1 MTTQK
6 IALVTG
12 GSAGLGEDIALHLQ
26 REGYRVAV
34 CGRRADKL
42 DAMRARGVEAFQCD
56 IGNRDDVARM
66 RQWVGQTFGALDV
79 LVNCAG
85 IAVQKGPFLDASAGD
100 IERLVQINVLG
111 TMFVTQAFLPLVIER
126 KGSVVNFS
134 STLAQRPRAGSIAYS
149 ATKGAVEAFTRA
161 LAIEAAE
168 HGVRVNC
175 IAPALVRSEIYL
187 AAGMSQDDYDK
198 LLAARAKEFP
208 LRRVGE
214 PQDVTG
220 MLSYL
225 VSDAAGWITGLCL
238 PVDGGAMLR

>member
-1 MTTQK
+1 MTTGK
-6 IALVTG
+6 VALVTG

-26 REGYRVAV
+26 REGYKVLV

-42 DAMRARGVEAFQCD
+42 DAMKARGVEAFQCD
-56 IGNRDDVARM
+56 ISSRDDIARM
-66 RQWVGQTFGALDV
+66 HQWVVQAYGGLDV

-85 IAVQKGPFLDASAGD
+85 IAVQRSPFVEASVED
-100 IERLVQINVLG
+100 IERLVQTNVLG

-149 ATKGAVEAFTRA
+149 ATKGAIEAFTRA

-187 AAGMSQDDYDK
+187 AAGMSAADYEK

-214 PQDVTG
+214 PEDVTG

-225 VSDAAGWITGLCL
+225 VSDSAGWITGLCL
-238 PVDGGAMLR
+238 PVNGGAMLR

>member
-1 MTTQK
+1 MATEK

-26 REGYRVAV
+26 REGYKVLV

-42 DAMRARGVEAFQCD
+42 DAMKARGVAAFQCD
-56 IGNRDDVARM
+56 ISSRDDIARM
-66 RQWVGQTFGALDV
+66 HQWVVQAYGGLDV

-85 IAVQKGPFLDASAGD
+85 IAVQRSPFVEASVED
-100 IERLVQINVLG
+100 IERLVQTNVLG

-149 ATKGAVEAFTRA
+149 ATKGAIEAFTRA

-187 AAGMSQDDYDK
+187 AAGMSAADYDK

-214 PQDVTG
+214 PEDVTG

-225 VSDAAGWITGLCL
+225 VSDSAGWITGLCL

>member
-1 MTTQK
+1 MATEK

-26 REGYRVAV
+26 REGYKVLV

-42 DAMRARGVEAFQCD
+42 DAMKARGVEAFQCD
-56 IGNRDDVARM
+56 ISSRDDIARM
-66 RQWVGQTFGALDV
+66 HQWVVQAYGGLDV

-85 IAVQKGPFLDASAGD
+85 IAVQRSPFVEASVED
-100 IERLVQINVLG
+100 IERLVQTNVLG
-111 TMFVTQAFLPLVIER
+111 TMFVTQAFLPLVIAR

-149 ATKGAVEAFTRA
+149 ATKGAIEAFTRA

-187 AAGMSQDDYDK
+187 AAGMSQADYDK

-225 VSDAAGWITGLCL
+225 VSDSAGWITGLCL